1 MSPLHHH
8 LPHSCDEAADVV
20 QHQVASLWHRK
31 SAPPLVVEVEVE
43 VVVVAVDVVV
53 EASSPLVVCIY
64 VSHGFF
70 LCSGFF
76 FCIYVLQTRIYRE

>member
-1 MSPLHHH
+1 M
-8 LPHSCDEAADVV
+8 
-20 QHQVASLWHRK
+20 
-31 SAPPLVVEVEVE
+31 VEVEVE

-70 LCSGFF
+70 LWSGFF
-76 FCIYVLQTRIYRE
+76 FVYMCFRHVFIVNDEWCRVV